1 MMPPD
6 VPAILQP
13 RDARASLCE
22 YRSSLLAPDQA
33 LVIDTCL
40 EPVDRFPALVF
51 VRTPVRPSP
60 EFVEKHS
67 YALPLCKAHDNS
79 QELITTDGTM
89 LDPGRETGTARNL
102 KFVMLHRVDNN
113 GHSRRDHARNAGG
126 EDNCGSE
133 DADRAL
139 EADSTVPEALDG
151 SSGGSGAMHICLDQ
165 GTDGRSIDGLTG
177 SNSSGV
183 SGGAGY
189 QCESSGGPAAVAAGV
204 AAAAAAAATA
214 AVAAADAC
222 FMEAPGA
229 PLLISAKAASQQDD
243 GAALGGTG
251 QIEACTGGRD
261 SAASF
266 SIAPLE
272 SRASPGGSSAACD
285 AGATNVS
292 TARHGRRGY
301 RRAPRASVAAVPTAA
316 VDTHVKTPGKV
327 SCDAPPE
334 DERDRKIWTA
344 GYVAAVNNARHERQQ
359 RGSGSAGRPRH
370 SSTASASDE
379 DVAQQFTA
387 AVREAQ
393 AQLLRADT
401 RLMELQMRAPQNHHQ
416 RASNAVCV
424 LRQQLIKMLA
434 DVTKMSKRCSA
445 LVSIVRAGPDE
456 TPAATATPHTAEN
469 GSAVTAPSSQA
480 QEHHAAQEHQESMH
494 AGEAEQV
501 APAPPDA
508 CVSSQH
514 GSAAEEVS
522 PQASSD
528 AAGAGTAD
536 TGSAIISMP
545 LFRKRPAGAHKRC
558 GGRNGDNVSDDRRA
572 AAQHNAGAAAAPVAE
587 LHDAA
592 FGAAAGSKVDAVA
605 TAVRAAQAQ
614 VAPYQHMNIQVAD
627 VADDSCKGGKDCDG
641 DCHSCTPEP
650 P

>member
-1 MMPPD
+1 MASEALKSTISGADGQTHCRYESAETPTGGSGYSSTA
-6 VPAILQP
+6 VC
-13 RDARASLCE
+13 DAAAAAAAADAAAAE
-22 YRSSLLAPDQA
+22 AVVHAAPTSAPLIERPVA
-33 LVIDTCL
+33 L
-40 EPVDRFPALVF
+40 
-51 VRTPVRPSP
+51 SP
-60 EFVEKHS
+60 G
-67 YALPLCKAHDNS
+67 A
-79 QELITTDGTM
+79 Q
-89 LDPGRETGTARNL
+89 
-102 KFVMLHRVDNN
+102 
-113 GHSRRDHARNAGG
+113 
-126 EDNCGSE
+126 
-133 DADRAL
+133 L

-189 QCESSGGPAAVAAGV
+189 QCESSGGSAAVAAGV

-243 GAALGGTG
+243 
-251 QIEACTGGRD
+251 
-261 SAASF
+261 
-266 SIAPLE
+266 
-272 SRASPGGSSAACD
+272 
-285 AGATNVS
+285 
-292 TARHGRRGY
+292 
-301 RRAPRASVAAVPTAA
+301 
-316 VDTHVKTPGKV
+316 
-327 SCDAPPE
+327 E

-469 GSAVTAPSSQA
+469 GRLRSTMQLRS
-480 QEHHAAQEHQESMH
+480 
-494 AGEAEQV
+494 
-501 APAPPDA
+501 
-508 CVSSQH
+508 
-514 GSAAEEVS
+514 
-522 PQASSD
+522 
-528 AAGAGTAD
+528 
-536 TGSAIISMP
+536 I
-545 LFRKRPAGAHKRC
+545 R
-558 GGRNGDNVSDDRRA
+558 
-572 AAQHNAGAAAAPVAE
+572 
-587 LHDAA
+587 
-592 FGAAAGSKVDAVA
+592 
-605 TAVRAAQAQ
+605 
-614 VAPYQHMNIQVAD
+614 
-627 VADDSCKGGKDCDG
+627 
-641 DCHSCTPEP
+641 
-650 P
+650 